1 MPRCA
6 PLAELI
12 QCLMGKEQRR
22 SVLLPCDRDWGDTM
36 RFQNTSYSFR
46 CRRSSSALVGL
57 ALLFAAFGLTMPA
70 VAQIMI
76 GIGPG
81 GGGGIGI
88 GGIGIGAGSPMQES
102 PPPRAGSSGEH
113 RSHKAKSARHS
124 SDDRDRHPKEARKNH
139 GDSDSSSRGAGA
151 DETSFPSR

>member
-1 MPRCA
+1 
-6 PLAELI
+6 
-12 QCLMGKEQRR
+12 MGKERRR
-22 SVLLPCDRDWGDTM
+22 SVLLACDRDWGDTM
-36 RFQNTSYSFR
+36 RFQNTSGSFR

-57 ALLFAAFGLTMPA
+57 ALLFAALGLSAPA
-70 VAQIMI
+70 LAQFTI

-88 GGIGIGAGSPMQES
+88 GLGGGPAVQDA

-113 RSHKAKSARHS
+113 RSHKTKSARHS

-139 GDSDSSSRGAGA
+139 GDGDSSSRGAGA